1 MAFAWQKTPEESP
14 HSTFLITGGAEI
26 LARSSNEIHIEA
38 GSVVA
43 IEGTDTFKKSFFVDW
58 LMGFQ
63 EIGNSSVEFKL
74 GETCIRSHEQR
85 KSISMII
92 GRSAFTYGETVSE
105 AVLYRTNGVRKEA
118 LYYFIERLYG
128 STLKARTNP
137 ANPLVDK
144 NSKPIPTY
152 ILNSRELLEI
162 AQINLMLQKPALVT
176 LDFSSSFMHK
186 ALSEGFKPAPE
197 IFESGKT
204 VLVILPSGEQ
214 TVHSREELRARTE
227 KMLGCKFTATIQV

>member
-1 MAFAWQKTPEESP
+1 MAFAWQRTEEQSVE
-14 HSTFLITGGAEI
+14 SAYLITGGAEI
-26 LARSSNEIHIEA
+26 IARSSNEVHIEA

-43 IEGTDTFKKSFFVDW
+43 IEGTDSFKKNFFVDW

-63 EIGNSSVEFKL
+63 AVGDVEFKL
-74 GETCIRSHEQR
+74 GEAHITNPEQR
-85 KSISMII
+85 KALSTVL
-92 GRSAFTYGETVSE
+92 GRSAFTYGETVAE
-105 AVLYRTNGVRKEA
+105 ALLYRTQGVRKEA

-128 STLKARTNP
+128 STLRARTNP

-144 NSKPIPTY
+144 NNKPIPTY

-176 LDFSSSFMHK
+176 LDFSSPFMHK
-186 ALSEGFKPAPE
+186 ALGEGFRPARE

-204 VLVILPSGEQ
+204 VLVILPS
-214 TVHSREELRARTE
+214 SELRARTE
-227 KMLGCKFTATIQV
+227 EIMGCKFTATIQV